1 MLQKKKKEREKK
13 SSQAIDDDCAD
24 WRYNTIWNHMLL
36 NLSNRIYKYTHIFFS
51 NINTHTWKLYI
62 SQKLGIKIST
72 NTWCRRIMI
81 WGQKISNWQEQ
92 KERLMFY
99 VFCVASIWMKEN
111 LDIGY
116 TEVQFITGGN
126 IGFLFF

>member
-1 MLQKKKKEREKK
+1 
-13 SSQAIDDDCAD
+13 
-24 WRYNTIWNHMLL
+24 
-36 NLSNRIYKYTHIFFS
+36 
-51 NINTHTWKLYI
+51 
-62 SQKLGIKIST
+62 
-72 NTWCRRIMI
+72 
-81 WGQKISNWQEQ
+81 
-92 KERLMFY
+92 MFY